1 MGGGK
6 KITTFLLIG
15 YLAPLLCIKA
25 EEILNI

>member
-1 MGGGK
+1 MGGGRE
-6 KITTFLLIG
+6 TSTFLLIG